1 MIKQRTRG
9 PVRKGVARVPVI
21 MQMETLE
28 CGAAA
33 LAMILAY
40 YGKWI
45 PLEQVRVDCGV
56 SRDGSN
62 ARNILRAARNYGLSV
77 KAFRKEP
84 ENLRAHGSF
93 PCMIHWNFNHFV
105 VLRGFRGNYAYLNDP
120 ARGSIRVS
128 MQEFDRSFT
137 GVCLFFKPSD
147 CFERSG
153 RPKKVTSFVSER
165 LANTAGIV
173 FFVMLIS
180 AVSYFFSILNPGFAR
195 FFVDRILTGENK
207 EQLMPFLMILSA
219 VGLLQLLTETIQALN
234 SWKMNGEMAVIGSS
248 TFMWKVL
255 RLPMSFFSQRM
266 AGDIQLRQKANAE
279 IASTMVDTLAPLM
292 INAGMMIF
300 YLAVM
305 LRYNIMITIFGV
317 FSICL
322 NLFLSRLITM
332 KRMNFIRVQ
341 MRDEGKL
348 AAATVSGISMI
359 ESIKASGTE
368 NSYFRKWAAY
378 QASANRQATGFV
390 KVSQYLGII
399 PAFIQSS
406 VGTVVLLQGVWLC
419 MKGQFSL
426 GMIIAF
432 QSILMSFMNP
442 AVTLI
447 NAGQSLQEMRTRME
461 RVEDVMKYPLD
472 PLFSEQDQPEPEKYE
487 KLRGEVELKNVTFG
501 YSRLGEPLIRDFSM
515 HLKPGGSVALVGGS
529 GCGKSTVSKLISG
542 LYQPWSG
549 EILFDGQPSTAVNR
563 EIFTGSVA
571 VVDQDVVLFEDT
583 IENNIKMWDP
593 TIEDFEMVL
602 AARDAQIHSDIM
614 QRPGGYQEMLTEGG
628 GNLSGGQRQRLD
640 IARALAQ
647 DPHLLIM
654 DEATSAL
661 DARTEYELVDAI
673 RQRGISCIVIA
684 HRLSTIRNCDEIIV
698 LDKGRI
704 VERGTHEELYQLGG
718 YYTELISND

>member
-84 ENLRAHGSF
+84 ENLRANGSF

-137 GVCLFFKPSD
+137 GVCLFFNPSEL
-147 CFERSG
+147 FERSG
-153 RPKKVTSFVSER
+153 RPKKVISFVSER

-305 LRYNIMITIFGV
+305 LRYNVMITFFGV

-529 GCGKSTVSKLISG
+529 GCGKSTLSKLISG

>member
-1 MIKQRTRG
+1 MIKQRTIG

-84 ENLRAHGSF
+84 ENLRANGPF

-137 GVCLFFKPSD
+137 GVCLFFNPSEL
-147 CFERSG
+147 FERSG
-153 RPKKVTSFVSER
+153 RPKKVISFVSER

-219 VGLLQLLTETIQALN
+219 VGLLQLLTETIKALN

-266 AGDIQLRQKANAE
+266 AGDIQLRQKANAG

-305 LRYNIMITIFGV
+305 LRYNVMITFFGV

-432 QSILMSFMNP
+432 QSILTSFMNP

-529 GCGKSTVSKLISG
+529 GCGKSTLSKLISG

>member
-84 ENLRAHGSF
+84 ENLRANGSF

-137 GVCLFFKPSD
+137 GVCLFFNPSEL
-147 CFERSG
+147 FERSG
-153 RPKKVTSFVSER
+153 RPKKVISFVSER

-305 LRYNIMITIFGV
+305 LRYNVMITFFGV

-406 VGTVVLLQGVWLC
+406 VSTVVLLQGVWLC

-529 GCGKSTVSKLISG
+529 GCGKSTLSKLISG

>member
-84 ENLRAHGSF
+84 ENLRANGSF

-305 LRYNIMITIFGV
+305 LRYNVMITFFGV

-406 VGTVVLLQGVWLC
+406 VSTVVLLQGVWLC

-529 GCGKSTVSKLISG
+529 GCGKSTLSKLISG